1 MSREFIDAI
10 ASGNNLEAEDKFK
23 NSISSKVGDAL
34 EFRRKE
40 LSQNFA
46 GNNEGAD
53 LEEAGW
59 ENLNKVLDKKDDGK
73 GAQNLNKV
81 LAKKDISHTPD
92 PKTGGIRKGVQF
104 SVGRAMRKGGS
115 LYKEPTKR
123 SPGAL
128 GGKTKETPSPDGRW
142 RPPEE
147 KRELARQKSN
157 AAKGAELAKSGIGSK
172 PSRMSPGAM
181 GGDEDTPAKW
191 KARLAANRKSGKLDD
206 FTGKAK
212 EKMMARKAKKP
223 SAGPSTDDEHLGP

>member
-10 ASGNNLEAEDKFK
+10 ASGNNLEAEDEFK

-59 ENLNKVLDKKDDGK
+59 ENLNKVLD
-73 GAQNLNKV
+73 
-81 LAKKDISHTPD
+81 KKDISHTPD